1 MKKQEYSLFRFLLI
15 LGLVSLACGIS
26 FDVGGAPTS
35 APPPTQMQQ
44 QPIAPSNTI
53 PPQPTVAIP
62 PTSTP
67 EPQPTVE
74 PEQSTSQVPADF
86 QKVVERYYKK
96 GYLSSTKGE
105 YHQLEDFS
113 QDWAQI
119 NFYDLTD
126 TGFSPEYF
134 LVTAHFEWQSAI
146 RNPDPSGCGF
156 GFHKQGNDTYL
167 FFVDKDTVLL
177 GTWNGVTNSWTQI
190 GTTSGSGWVG
200 LSNPG
205 TADVALIVNQKKAYV
220 LVNDQFTGSYT
231 LDTDWLTGPG
241 DLAYSILSG
250 TNKDYGT
257 RCNMTKVNLWIVNP

>member
-1 MKKQEYSLFRFLLI
+1 MKKQNFSLIQFLFI
-15 LGLVSLACGIS
+15 LGVVSLAFGIS
-26 FDVGGAPTS
+26 FDVGGSPTA
-35 APPPTQMQQ
+35 APPPTQLQQ
-44 QPIAPSNTI
+44 QPVAPLNTI

-62 PTSTP
+62 PTSNP
-67 EPQPTVE
+67 VPQPTVGT
-74 PEQSTSQVPADF
+74 EQSNSQVPADF
-86 QKVVERYYKK
+86 QKLVERYYKK

-105 YHQLEDFS
+105 YHHLDDFS

-119 NFYDLTD
+119 NNYDLTE

-134 LVTAHFEWQSAI
+134 LVAAHFEWQSAI

-167 FFVDKDTVLL
+167 FFVDKETVWL
-177 GTWNGVTNSWTQI
+177 GAWNGVTNRFTRI

-200 LSNPG
+200 LGNPG

-220 LVNDQFTGSYT
+220 LINDELTGSYT

-241 DLAYSILSG
+241 DLAYTILSG

-257 RCNMTKVNLWIVNP
+257 RCNMTKVDLWISTP